1 MVHCALGIPVSLL
14 WYSRTI
20 NHALHSKQNGVVN
33 IIYSSASTV
42 QMSALFLAVLMLGVR
57 MFY

>member
-20 NHALHSKQNGVVN
+20 NHALHNKQNGVVD
-33 IIYSSASTV
+33 IIYSSSSPVKVSASLV
-42 QMSALFLAVLMLGVR
+42 MVMLMAR
-57 MFY
+57 MFC